1 MELAFCVP
9 SPNYPRFHGYWSQ
22 RNIVILW
29 RLSDLIGGE
38 RGVGGM
44 SVYEGMKGN
53 MVIVNAG
60 EREGG

>member
-1 MELAFCVP
+1 M
-9 SPNYPRFHGYWSQ
+9 
-22 RNIVILW
+22 ILW